1 MFRDSLTNGS
11 TDSEKIRKVLG
22 RAILEKPSGLLN
34 ILKIYKRL
42 VETAVAKEQIIL
54 ETAMALSNKKP
65 LEKELL
71 KKTGARK
78 ILYKTSPKITF
89 GAKITHYDWIYDETL
104 DAKLKSLT
112 NAQWLKTN
120 AKALVVRR

>member
-1 MFRDSLTNGS
+1 MISRKKQKIIAKQMFRDSLTNGS

-89 GAKITHYDWIYDETL
+89 GAKITHGDWIYDATL
-104 DAKLKSLT
+104 DAKLAQLT
-112 NAQWLKTN
+112 TDI
-120 AKALVVRR
+120 

>member
-1 MFRDSLTNGS
+1 MISRKKQKIIAKQMFRDSLTNGS

-89 GAKITHYDWIYDETL
+89 GAKMAHGDWIYDATL
-104 DAKLKSLT
+104 GAKLEQLTKSI
-112 NAQWLKTN
+112 
-120 AKALVVRR
+120 

>member
-1 MFRDSLTNGS
+1 MISRKKQKLIAKQMFRDSLTNGS
-11 TDSEKIRKVLG
+11 TDPEKTRKILAK
-22 RAILEKPSGLLN
+22 AILEKPPGLLK

-54 ETAMALSNKKP
+54 ETAVALSNKKP

-89 GAKITHYDWIYDETL
+89 GAKISHGDWIYDATL
-104 DAKLKSLT
+104 DAKLRQLT
-112 NAQWLKTN
+112 TN
-120 AKALVVRR
+120 I